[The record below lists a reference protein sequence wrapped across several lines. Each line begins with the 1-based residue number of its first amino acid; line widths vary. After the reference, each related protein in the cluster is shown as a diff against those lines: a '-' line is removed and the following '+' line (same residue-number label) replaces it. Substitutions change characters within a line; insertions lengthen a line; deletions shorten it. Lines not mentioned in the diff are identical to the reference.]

1 MKQIRAFLKE
11 EKAQGMAEYG
21 LIVVLIAIGV
31 FVTVAA
37 FRDQL
42 KTTFE
47 NITNKFSTHTT

>member
-1 MKQIRAFLKE
+1 MRQMKAFVKE

-42 KTTFE
+42 KTTFT
-47 NITNKFSTHTT
+47 NITSKFSANTN